1 MEDSA
6 LHSSHHRFVIRV
18 WRETQCRKPAEWR
31 IRIHHVNSGNV
42 FFSTDV
48 DQALEQMKET
58 IGLPDNP
65 AC

>member
-1 MEDSA
+1 M
-6 LHSSHHRFVIRV
+6 
-18 WRETQCRKPAEWR
+18 RKPAEWR
-31 IRIHHVNSGNV
+31 IRIHHVNSGDV

-58 IGLPDNP
+58 IGLPDNA